1 MFVRGIRGAT
11 TVEENSAELI
21 KAATQELLRE
31 IVKENSLCLEDI
43 VSAIFTVTP
52 DLNAD
57 FPASSAREIGWERV
71 PLLCTTE
78 IPVPGAIALCIRI
91 LLHVNTSLSQMEI
104 KHVYMNRAVALRK
117 DLMAQ

>member
-1 MFVRGIRGAT
+1 MFVRGVRGAT

-21 KAATQELLRE
+21 KIATQELLQA

-57 FPASSAREIGWERV
+57 FPAQSAREIGWERV

-78 IPVPGAIALCIRI
+78 IPVIGAMPLCIRI
-91 LLHVNTSLSQMEI
+91 LLHVNTTLSQLEI
-104 KHVYMNRAVALRK
+104 NHIYLHKAVSLRK